1 MMLTPDGSI
10 AGTPSAPGNF
20 DFSAKV
26 ADSQGASDSKTFTL
40 TTKPASAVPTITTA
54 PALPDAIVGTAYTQA
69 ITASGGSGNY
79 AWVASDKTV
88 PPGIVLEASGNL
100 TGTPTAQGA
109 FSFTINVT
117 DDDGGT
123 AKKVFSLTVKAV
135 SR

>member
-1 MMLTPDGSI
+1 VILIPDGSL
-10 AGTPSAPGNF
+10 AGTPTAPGNF
-20 DFSAKV
+20 EFSAKV
-26 ADSQGASDSKTFTL
+26 SDSQGANDTKSFAL

-54 PALPDAIVGTAYTQA
+54 SALPDAVVGTAYSQGIA
-69 ITASGGSGNY
+69 ASGGSGNY

-117 DDDGGT
+117 DSDGATG
-123 AKKVFSLTVKAV
+123 KKAFSLTVKP